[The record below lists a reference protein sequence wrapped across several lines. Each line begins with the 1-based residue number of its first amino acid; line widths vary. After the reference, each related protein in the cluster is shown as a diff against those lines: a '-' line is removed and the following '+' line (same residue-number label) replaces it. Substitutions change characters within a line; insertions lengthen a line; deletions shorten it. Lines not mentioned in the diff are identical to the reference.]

1 MKSTNFRRKET
12 ILRVIPEKATP
23 AKKKKK
29 INYDRLIY
37 FGALVLAFL
46 GSGFYVYK
54 KVFFIKASGQV
65 LLDNTMIRL
74 TEDARILKFYKNEGD
89 SVFAG
94 DSLFMYFIEQ
104 NPLAVKQESDTSF
117 SQEMKPNDK
126 YSWIQREKYRIETII
141 AVNNTEISEN
151 AKLLWKNKTELMRV
165 KNLVTLDALPYSRLE
180 NVQNEVDN
188 LTSEVS
194 KTQSE
199 NWQLKMVLEKLNG
212 PIDEASIQTLMQ
224 SGQVAGLLGVARVF
238 TAPCDGLVNRMY
250 KNEYETAL
258 RTDDIL
264 SIQRRNNI
272 YIKAYFEQKDLASFS
287 EGDIVNVNFPD
298 GTMSK
303 GILKRFYMGTYP
315 MPEEFQKKYEPMRR
329 TIAADIFPLD
339 DSQNASWILFN
350 KLNAEITKFKF

>member
-1 MKSTNFRRKET
+1 M
-12 ILRVIPEKATP
+12 LRVIPEKASP
-23 AKKKKK
+23 VKKKKK

-37 FGALVLAFL
+37 FGALALGLL

-54 KVFFIKASGQV
+54 KVFFIKANGQV

-74 TEDARILKFYKNEGD
+74 TEDSRILKFYKNEGD
-89 SVFAG
+89 SVYAG

-104 NPLAVKQESDTSF
+104 NPLALKQESDTSF
-117 SQEMKPNDK
+117 SASSEVRPNDK
-126 YSWIQREKYRIETII
+126 YSWIQREKLHIETKI
-141 AVNNTEISEN
+141 AVNNSEISEK
-151 AKLLWKNKTELMRV
+151 AKILWKNKTELLRV

-188 LTSEVS
+188 LSADIAKMQT
-194 KTQSE
+194 E

-212 PIDEASIQTLMQ
+212 PLDETSIQSLLQ
-224 SGQVAGLLGVARVF
+224 SGQQSGLLGVARVF
-238 TAPCDGLVNRMY
+238 TAPCDGLVNRQF

-258 RTDDIL
+258 RTDDIM

-272 YIKAYFEQKDLASFS
+272 YIKAYFEQKDLASFA
-287 EGDIVNVNFPD
+287 EGDVVNVNFPD
-298 GTMSK
+298 GTTSK
-303 GILKRFYMGTYP
+303 GILKRFYLGTYP

-339 DSQNASWILFN
+339 ERQNASWILFN